1 MTVVSSFKTQKLNL
15 ETSPAKEGPFTVPP
29 PPRPWRGLPG
39 TQLPTPIHTLGAL
52 AWSLSHTVPKA
63 GSEADTL
70 LWFCLMFPV

>member
-1 MTVVSSFKTQKLNL
+1 MTAVSSFKTQKLNL
-15 ETSPAKEGPFTVPP
+15 KTNPAKEGPFTAPP

-52 AWSLSHTVPKA
+52 VWSLSHTVQKA
-63 GSEADTL
+63 SREANTL